1 MKKLNIILASAM
13 VALSFA
19 SCDIDDVQNVG
30 ELSTK
35 DFPVSKAD
43 GDAVLAGVY
52 QNLNQVCADPQMS
65 FLYYAQLA
73 SDDCLGGGGDNDKL
87 MQAEDMICNY
97 NANMT
102 NTFYEA
108 RYKGINRANTLIDA
122 LPSTSMDEATKNSL
136 TGPIYLN
143 TSNRAFP

>member
-43 GDAVLAGVY
+43 GEAVWLVY
-52 QNLNQVCADPQMS
+52 TR
-65 FLYYAQLA
+65 
-73 SDDCLGGGGDNDKL
+73 
-87 MQAEDMICNY
+87 I
-97 NANMT
+97 
-102 NTFYEA
+102 
-108 RYKGINRANTLIDA
+108 
-122 LPSTSMDEATKNSL
+122 
-136 TGPIYLN
+136 
-143 TSNRAFP
+143 

>member
-65 FLYYAQLA
+65 FLYYAQFA
-73 SDDCLGGGGDNDKL
+73 S
-87 MQAEDMICNY
+87 
-97 NANMT
+97 
-102 NTFYEA
+102 
-108 RYKGINRANTLIDA
+108 
-122 LPSTSMDEATKNSL
+122 
-136 TGPIYLN
+136 
-143 TSNRAFP
+143 

>member
-1 MKKLNIILASAM
+1 M

-52 QNLNQVCADPQMS
+52 QNLNQVCAAPETS
-65 FLYYAQLA
+65 FLYYSQLA

-102 NTFYEA
+102 NNFYEV

-122 LPSTSMDEATKNSL
+122 LPSTSMDETTK
-136 TGPIYLN
+136 TH
-143 TSNRAFP
+143 